1 MALYLLQWEKFE
13 RFTKLFCKLLIISLN
28 ELKIPIDSKI
38 VVNIAYG
45 DYRKGIDIFSELGSK
60 VIEESKKISM
70 NKIENVVIFGDAK
83 DYYYIAYLEDDE
95 MKHGFI
101 LKSDY
106 IKGNKKI
113 IGAY

>member
-1 MALYLLQWEKFE
+1 
-13 RFTKLFCKLLIISLN
+13 
-28 ELKIPIDSKI
+28 
-38 VVNIAYG
+38 
-45 DYRKGIDIFSELGSK
+45 
-60 VIEESKKISM
+60 M
-70 NKIENVVIFGDAK
+70 NKIENVVIFGDAN

-113 IGAY
+113 IGAYQDS

>member
-1 MALYLLQWEKFE
+1 MQQILFSDG
-13 RFTKLFCKLLIISLN
+13 RFFCEGAVTPHN
-28 ELKIPIDSKI
+28 DTPGVFGRNVD
-38 VVNIAYG
+38 
-45 DYRKGIDIFSELGSK
+45 
-60 VIEESKKISM
+60 
-70 NKIENVVIFGDAK
+70 VVIFGDAK